1 MIETPLGHLNFYIDG
16 NPIDCEVNEIENDK
30 SCAKLSGRYYV
41 VIHFEPDGKRHCIS
55 CCIDEYTPSEK
66 DSIESGER
74 LELKSFYSESAKL
87 SIGMEG
93 DAGYM
98 PDGRRISEYDYMV
111 IQLTPLQSPVYRTA
125 VLSELQYDR
134 TKEAEICQSASRSG
148 SASKLLPRNMPPKVI
163 ATLTSRRLVGQR
175 ALSALS
181 VAVKSIV
188 NSPAVCTSAMNAIIR
203 LLSPPAHS
211 CIVAVCP

>member
-66 DSIESGER
+66 DSMESGER

-98 PDGRRISEYDYMV
+98 PDGRRISEYDYDNDYLENGV
-111 IQLTPLQSPVYRTA
+111 QYEILPITKTTKFIFGIAWIDHVNVLNDVQTWYGADPTLIQA
-125 VLSELQYDR
+125 
-134 TKEAEICQSASRSG
+134 
-148 SASKLLPRNMPPKVI
+148 
-163 ATLTSRRLVGQR
+163 
-175 ALSALS
+175 
-181 VAVKSIV
+181 
-188 NSPAVCTSAMNAIIR
+188 
-203 LLSPPAHS
+203 
-211 CIVAVCP
+211 